1 MLVLE
6 TLVLDHLKIPLVI
19 FFSTLT
25 TCLLDFELIWFGE
38 IMSLSF
44 RGVKGLIFHVADDSR

>member
-6 TLVLDHLKIPLVI
+6 TLVLDHLKIPQVI

-25 TCLLDFELIWFGE
+25 TCLLDFELICHNNIVIHG
-38 IMSLSF
+38 S
-44 RGVKGLIFHVADDSR
+44 

>member
-1 MLVLE
+1 M
-6 TLVLDHLKIPLVI
+6 I

-25 TCLLDFELIWFGE
+25 TSLLDFELIWLGE

-44 RGVKGLIFHVADDSR
+44 MGVKGLIFHVADDSRCGRGSSIFDHLA

>member
-6 TLVLDHLKIPLVI
+6 TLVLDHLKIPYVI
-19 FFSTLT
+19 FFPTLT
-25 TCLLDFELIWFGE
+25 TCLLDFELIWLGE

-44 RGVKGLIFHVADDSR
+44 MGVKGLIFHVADDSR